1 MKYFAYG
8 SNMSLSRLRQ
18 RVPSA
23 KRIGTFV
30 LNGHALRFHKVG
42 KDGTA
47 KCDAYYTGDLEK
59 VYGVVFD
66 IDPIEKDNL
75 DRVEGLG
82 QGYEE
87 KTVDLQSDHG
97 QTLQAKTYYAT
108 HLNPTLKPL
117 SWYVGHVLIGAREA
131 NLPTHYLSSI
141 ESIES
146 LEDENSKRDA
156 EERAIHNSPSSS
168 TLA

>member
-1 MKYFAYG
+1 MY
-8 SNMSLSRLRQ
+8 
-18 RVPSA
+18 
-23 KRIGTFV
+23 
-30 LNGHALRFHKVG
+30 GHALCFHKVG

-47 KCDAYYTGDLEK
+47 KCDAYYTGGVEK
-59 VYGVVFD
+59 VYGVVFA
-66 IDPIEKDNL
+66 IDPMEKENL

-87 KTVDLQSDHG
+87 KTVDLQNDFG
-97 QTLQAKTYYAT
+97 QILQAKTYYAT
-108 HLNPTLKPL
+108 HLDPRLKPL

-146 LEDENSKRDA
+146 LEDEDRRRDA
-156 EERAIHNSPSSS
+156 EERAIHS
-168 TLA
+168 T